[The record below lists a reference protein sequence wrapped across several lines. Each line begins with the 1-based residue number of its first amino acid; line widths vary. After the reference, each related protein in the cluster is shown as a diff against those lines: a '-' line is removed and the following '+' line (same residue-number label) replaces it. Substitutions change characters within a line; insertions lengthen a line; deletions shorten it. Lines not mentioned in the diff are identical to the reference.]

1 MALIH
6 PRSLER
12 WQEWRSSRR
21 RVPGIHRALPTRT
34 APPAGYVLHSR
45 EGEGP
50 ARTLLGID
58 TAEGAAHGGVPAV
71 LPYLHGSAHV
81 VTPAGLV
88 LEELSGPQWQHRRL
102 DGPAAGLDELGIT
115 SVLTLGWHH
124 EVGRELHAWAREAGI
139 PGAVVQHDVLTPFAP
154 PLPPEITLLAWT
166 EADGRF
172 HRAGRDDV
180 EVRVVGSQRLWQA
193 GHDAS
198 GTAPELD
205 ERPVFLGQLAQ
216 LELPRRVALR
226 AAHSY
231 CRETGALY
239 RPGPGE
245 ADRTSRAA
253 HALLRRRGI
262 ELQDPSTPLEG
273 QARPVVAVF
282 SADLLE
288 AAVRG
293 RPAWVHA
300 PRAPAWVA
308 EQWERYGMR
317 RTGGE
322 PTPAPAVGADEPAR
336 LIAQILEGSA

>member
-1 MALIH
+1 MLF
-6 PRSLER
+6 RS
-12 WQEWRSSRR
+12 
-21 RVPGIHRALPTRT
+21 
-34 APPAGYVLHSR
+34 
-45 EGEGP
+45 
-50 ARTLLGID
+50 
-58 TAEGAAHGGVPAV
+58 
-71 LPYLHGSAHV
+71 
-81 VTPAGLV
+81 
-88 LEELSGPQWQHRRL
+88 
-102 DGPAAGLDELGIT
+102 
-115 SVLTLGWHH
+115 
-124 EVGRELHAWAREAGI
+124 
-139 PGAVVQHDVLTPFAP
+139 
-154 PLPPEITLLAWT
+154 
-166 EADGRF
+166 
-172 HRAGRDDV
+172 
-180 EVRVVGSQRLWQA
+180 
-193 GHDAS
+193 
-198 GTAPELD
+198 
-205 ERPVFLGQLAQ
+205 GQLAQ

-273 QARPVVAVF
+273 QERPVVAVF